1 MMLGMTGPPSAEHFD
16 RWYADMSLSSAHE
29 AVVMRTLGL
38 PPALESTSLLPW
50 QGISDVAAALN
61 VGADEVLIDLA
72 CGRGGYGLEIARR
85 TGARLIGVDFSQ
97 VAVNRA
103 REKASRDAEFRL
115 GELTAT
121 GLPDGTAAAVMC
133 IDAMQFAEPLSA
145 GVTEAYRVLQPG
157 GRLVLTGWQA
167 LDPDDEVV
175 SARLRH
181 DIGAAMAQA
190 GFVDVAVTD
199 MPDWKAAERALWEAA
214 VALDPAGDPALE
226 SLHDEGERVLPQMD
240 HVRRVLAVGRI
251 PDAAVG

>member
-1 MMLGMTGPPSAEHFD
+1 MLLGMTTPPSAEHFD
-16 RWYADMSLSSAHE
+16 RWYADMSMSSAHE

-50 QGISDVAAALN
+50 TASPMWRPRWVSVRWLTGI
-61 VGADEVLIDLA
+61 
-72 CGRGGYGLEIARR
+72 
-85 TGARLIGVDFSQ
+85 DFSQ

-103 REKASRDAEFRL
+103 REKASGGAEFRV

-145 GVTEAYRVLQPG
+145 GFAEAYRVLRPG

-167 LDPDDEVV
+167 LDADDEVV
-175 SARLRH
+175 SARLRQ
-181 DIGAAMAQA
+181 DIGAAMAEA
-190 GFVDVAVTD
+190 GFVDVAVMD
-199 MPDWKAAERALWEAA
+199 MPGWKAAERALWEAA

-226 SLHDEGERVLPQMD
+226 SLRDEGERVLPQID
-240 HVRRVLAVGRI
+240 NKRRVLALGRT
-251 PDAAVG
+251 PDSVSSAASAARSGPDRCGASTR